1 MIIRGMPGQK
11 PEEGPAKNKQQA
23 TKIDGFVSPH
33 SFRHLVHYCS
43 EFQANKVYF
52 FWERHCTTGNIMYT
66 YGMFLCAEYLV

>member
-52 FWERHCTTGNIMYT
+52 F
-66 YGMFLCAEYLV
+66 